1 MAAARAHDDAG
12 WGSQDAEDP
21 DGGRVPTGGDVIHV
35 TDATGRFAPAALT
48 WLQDQTAKVGAHMDL
63 RGEVRVRIVDD
74 TEMADAHL
82 EYCEIEGTTDVL
94 TFDLIDGMAAEGQPL
109 DTDIMVC
116 LDEAARQAP
125 TRGHKPEHEMLLYIL
140 HGVLHCLGFD
150 DREEEDFIRMHAR
163 EDEVLSAIGVGAIF
177 AKPTTLPPTGGHS

>member
-1 MAAARAHDDAG
+1 MAARPQPDAN
-12 WGSQDAEDP
+12 WSSSDP
-21 DGGRVPTGGDVIHV
+21 PEPEGDRIPTGSDVIHV
-35 TDATGRFAPAALT
+35 SDATGRFPATAHA
-48 WLQDQTAKVGAHMDL
+48 WLRQHAAKIGIHMNL

-74 TEMADAHL
+74 AEMAAAHL

-94 TFDLIDGMAAEGQPL
+94 TFDLVDGMAAQGHPL

-125 TRGHKPEHEMLLYIL
+125 TRGHQPEHEMLLYIL

-150 DREEEDFIRMHAR
+150 DHEEEDFIRMHAR

-177 AKPTTLPPTGGHS
+177 AKPTSLPPTGGHS